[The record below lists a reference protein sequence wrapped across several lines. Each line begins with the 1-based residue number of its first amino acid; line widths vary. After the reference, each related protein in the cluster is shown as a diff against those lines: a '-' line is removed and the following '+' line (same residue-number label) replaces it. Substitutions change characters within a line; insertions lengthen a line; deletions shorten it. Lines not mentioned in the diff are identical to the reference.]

1 MEIILKQDVA
11 GVGYKNDLVTVKNGY
26 ARNYLIP
33 KGMAV
38 VATPS
43 RKKELEETKKQQ
55 AYKEEKVRKE
65 AETIAA
71 ALEGAELKIGV
82 KASSTGKIFGSVNNI
97 MVANAIQDQKNMEI
111 DRKTIEINEEHIKE
125 VGKYKA
131 TIKLHKDIKI
141 EVNLDVVA
149 E

>member
-11 GVGYKNDLVTVKNGY
+11 GIGYKNDLLNVKNGY

-33 KGMAV
+33 KGLAV

-55 AYKEEKVRKE
+55 AYKEEKIRNE
-65 AETIAA
+65 AQTIAT

-97 MVANAIQDQKNMEI
+97 MIAKAIQEQKNLEI
-111 DRKTIEINEEHIKE
+111 DRKTIDINEEHIKE

-131 TIKLHKDIKI
+131 TIKLHKDVAV

>member
-1 MEIILKQDVA
+1 MEIILKQDVT

-33 KGMAV
+33 KGMAI

-55 AYKEEKVRKE
+55 AYKEEKIRKE

-71 ALEGAELKIGV
+71 ALKGTELKIGV

-97 MVANAIQDQKNMEI
+97 MIAKAIQDQKNIEI
-111 DRKTIEINEEHIKE
+111 DRKTVNINEEHIKE

-131 TIKLHKDIKI
+131 TINLFKDVSV
-141 EVNLDVVA
+141 EVDLDVVA

>member
-1 MEIILKQDVA
+1 MEIILKQDVQ
-11 GVGYKNDLVTVKNGY
+11 GLGYKNDLVTVKNGY

-43 RKKELEETKKQQ
+43 GKKELAEMKKQQ
-55 AYKEEKVRKE
+55 AYKQEKIKKE

-97 MVANAIQDQKNMEI
+97 MVAKAIQDQKNIEI
-111 DRKTIEINEEHIKE
+111 DRKTIDINEEHIKE

-131 TIKLHKDIKI
+131 VIKLHKDVSV